1 MDREYSLKRISSY
14 LNTNALV
21 DADREAIFRLI
32 RQKYPDRDSIKI
44 RNKIVYVPT
53 NRIDDALIKEVLE
66 LMDARIQINDEKL
79 SHIYR

>member
-32 RQKYPDRDSIKI
+32 RKKYPDRDSIKI